1 MADEEQKQ
9 ILRDV
14 KGKFTSME
22 RILKEFQADN
32 KKKLEEQLKANKEF
46 LESVDAVKGLSERDA
61 DKIKRAGM
69 LEQSFGFTRKIVDC
83 RDNLIIKSGKER
95 MEQIEDFANQT
106 GQDVQTSAE
115 YKSTRTSKEKS

>member
-32 KKKLEEQLKANKEF
+32 KKKLEEQLFKQRV
-46 LESVDAVKGLSERDA
+46 S
-61 DKIKRAGM
+61 
-69 LEQSFGFTRKIVDC
+69 
-83 RDNLIIKSGKER
+83 
-95 MEQIEDFANQT
+95 
-106 GQDVQTSAE
+106 
-115 YKSTRTSKEKS
+115 